1 MVVVTEV
8 AVQKL
13 FVLLSARPLTAFGFL
28 GAGENYRRKKSRKG
42 YSQRTV
48 PL

>member
-8 AVQKL
+8 AMQKL
-13 FVLLSARPLTAFGFL
+13 FVLLSVQPLTVLGFL
-28 GAGENYRRKKSRKG
+28 GAGANYRRKKSRKG

-48 PL
+48 P